1 MLCYTVYVNQK
12 PTITLSEEAQ
22 ALAEKRAREEGFES
36 VDAYVGALIEEDGQT
51 GTIRGWMRERLE
63 QGLAS
68 PTAGELTESK
78 LQRLIGEGIARVS
91 R

>member
-1 MLCYTVYVNQK
+1 MNQK
-12 PTITLSEEAQ
+12 PTITLSEDAQ
-22 ALAEKRAREEGFES
+22 ALAEKRAREEGFDS
-36 VDAYVGALIEEDGQT
+36 VDAYIDALIEEDGQT

-63 QGLAS
+63 QGIGS

-78 LQRLIGEGIARVS
+78 LQRLVGEGIARVS